1 MTTPQALA
9 AHRRCHLSVSP
20 TSLTAALLDRDVD
33 VLWTA
38 AAVRHVGAE
47 SVPLKMTAGR
57 VELVYRH
64 HKLAHA
70 AAVDVENFAAR
81 PMLYNPDVP
90 DEWMSLFYLGDIRS
104 RREAQL
110 VLVGS

>member
-1 MTTPQALA
+1 M
-9 AHRRCHLSVSP
+9 
-20 TSLTAALLDRDVD
+20 
-33 VLWTA
+33 
-38 AAVRHVGAE
+38 
-47 SVPLKMTAGR
+47 
-57 VELVYRH
+57 
-64 HKLAHA
+64 AHA